1 MALTKVLEGGIAD
14 DAVGNTKLD
23 LGEDYTFT
31 GTIVGAGG
39 NNTPYFYGQKAS
51 NQTITRNTSTKVTGF
66 TTAELDSD
74 SAFDGTT
81 FTVPSG
87 KAGRYYFHA
96 NLISD
101 FSAVGSDGERAFI
114 KFYKNGSS
122 SNQPQHEFFKSGGYN
137 ISQVSNAFSVLM
149 DLSASDYVEIYVYNK
164 DGDAGGNARVTTLS
178 NILGYRLA

>member
-1 MALTKVLEGGIAD
+1 MALTKVRTGGITADAVDNTILDLAD
-14 DAVGNTKLD
+14 DFA
-23 LGEDYTFT
+23 FT
-31 GTIVGAGG
+31 GTITGAGG
-39 NNTPYFYGQKAS
+39 VNTPYFYGQKAS

-96 NLISD
+96 NILSD
-101 FSAVGSDGERAFI
+101 WSAVGGDGERAFI

-122 SNQPQHEFFKSGGYN
+122 TNQPQHEFFKISGYN
-137 ISQVSNAFSVLM
+137 IYQLSNAFSVLM
-149 DLSASDYVEIYVYNK
+149 DLSVGDYVEIFVYNK
-164 DGDAGGNARVTTLS
+164 DGNASGNARVTTLS
-178 NILGYRLA
+178 NILGYRLV

>member
-39 NNTPYFYGQKAS
+39 NNTPYFYGVKAS

-66 TTAELDSD
+66 TTTELDSD

-96 NLISD
+96 NLEND

-122 SNQPQHEFFKSGGYN
+122 TNQPQHNFFIASGYN
-137 ISQVSNAFSVLM
+137 VSMVSNSFSVVM
-149 DLSASDYVEIYVYNK
+149 DLSAGDYVEIYVYSK
-164 DGDAGGNARVTTLS
+164 DGNASGNGRITTLS